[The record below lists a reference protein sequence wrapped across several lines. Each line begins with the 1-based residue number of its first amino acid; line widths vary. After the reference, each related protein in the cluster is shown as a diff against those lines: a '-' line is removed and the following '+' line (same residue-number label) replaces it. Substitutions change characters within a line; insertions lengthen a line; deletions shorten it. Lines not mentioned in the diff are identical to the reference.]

1 MKKVQWFLGIV
12 FSLALILVLLISSF
26 QFAAYG
32 DFGFYEK
39 EYKKYDVV
47 SDLDMELKDVM
58 YVTYEMMDYLIGDR
72 ENLDVYIVVEGK
84 EQDFFNEQ
92 DKLHMADVKNLSCS
106 LKKSCSF
113 QPSILD
119 KRITMVRRVSAAVM
133 LLCLFVLWVTK
144 ANWKK
149 ILARG
154 YQIGLG
160 IATAGVV
167 FLAGALIVDFN
178 TAFTVFHEIFFT
190 NDLWLFDPAE
200 DYMIRM
206 LPEGFFYDMALRIG
220 GIFIISM
227 LIFLAVSVFLAR
239 QAKKDENER
248 KIKSTYE

>member
-92 DKLHMADVKNLSCS
+92 DKLHMADVKNLF
-106 LKKSCSF
+106 LGG
-113 QPSILD
+113 L
-119 KRITMVRRVSAAVM
+119 MVRRVSAAVM

-190 NDLWLFDPAE
+190 NDLWLFDPE
-200 DYMIRM
+200 TDYMIRM
-206 LPEGFFYDMALRIG
+206 LPEGFFLDMVIRISKV
-220 GIFIISM
+220 FVAVLV
-227 LIFLAVSVFLAR
+227 LIWIVLFWGKR
-239 QAKKDENER
+239 NYKKEEKKDD
-248 KIKSTYE
+248 

>member
-32 DFGFYEK
+32 DFGFYKK

-72 ENLDVYIVVEGK
+72 ENLDVYTVVEGK

-92 DKLHMADVKNLSCS
+92 DKLHMADVKNLF
-106 LKKSCSF
+106 LGG
-113 QPSILD
+113 L
-119 KRITMVRRVSAAVM
+119 MVRRVSAAVM

-160 IATAGVV
+160 IATAGVA
-167 FLAGALIVDFN
+167 FLAVALIVDFN

>member
-92 DKLHMADVKNLSCS
+92 DKLHMADV
-106 LKKSCSF
+106 
-113 QPSILD
+113 
-119 KRITMVRRVSAAVM
+119 
-133 LLCLFVLWVTK
+133 TK

-220 GIFIISM
+220 GIFIISI